1 MKKEKICLICQTF
14 VDKNYVPEA
23 VLKINKLI
31 ISNEKAKFLNKQS
44 GLVFS
49 DYYYKK
55 HREECLIDYEI
66 PVEEQKIKTP
76 QTKNILNNK
85 VIEVLNTNS
94 IIEEFRKM
102 SVEEQENYNLKL
114 LKEIEHLSIY
124 VIHHQFIHGRIDINK
139 FKGFVPKDDI
149 ASLKIITDI
158 ILKNNDDD
166 NQLSTLEPLQITRV
180 VVNEKPENNQ

>member
-1 MKKEKICLICQTF
+1 MKKEKICPICQAF
-14 VDKNYVPEA
+14 IDKNYLPEA
-23 VLKINKLI
+23 VLQINKLI
-31 ISNEKAKFLNKQS
+31 ILRETAEALNKQS
-44 GLVFS
+44 GLIFS
-49 DYYYKK
+49 EYYYKK

-66 PVEEQKIKTP
+66 P
-76 QTKNILNNK
+76 
-85 VIEVLNTNS
+85 
-94 IIEEFRKM
+94 
-102 SVEEQENYNLKL
+102 VEEQENYNLKL

-166 NQLSTLEPLQITRV
+166 NQLSAPEPLQITRI
-180 VVNEKPENNQ
+180 VNEKPKDKQ

>member
-1 MKKEKICLICQTF
+1 MKKEKNCPICQAF
-14 VDKNYVPEA
+14 IDKGYVPEV
-23 VLKINKLI
+23 VLKINKMI
-31 ISNEKAKFLNKQS
+31 ISNEKAKVLNKQS
-44 GLVFS
+44 GLLFS
-49 DYYYKK
+49 DYYYKL
-55 HREECLIDYEI
+55 HREKCLIDFKI
-66 PVEEQKIKTP
+66 PVEEQKIP

-85 VIEVLNTNS
+85 VIEILNTNS
-94 IIEEFRKM
+94 IIVEFRNM
-102 SVEEQENYNLKL
+102 SVEEQEKYNLKL

-166 NQLSTLEPLQITRV
+166 NQLSTPEPLQITRI
-180 VVNEKPENNQ
+180 VNEKPEDKQ